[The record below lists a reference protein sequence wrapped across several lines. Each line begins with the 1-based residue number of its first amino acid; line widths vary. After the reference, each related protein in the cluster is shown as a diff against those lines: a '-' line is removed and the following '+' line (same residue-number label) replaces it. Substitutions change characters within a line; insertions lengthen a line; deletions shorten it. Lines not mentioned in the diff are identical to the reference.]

1 MTEAAEI
8 EAGAAKNGNIGDKKW
23 VRPFFTIWI
32 GQALSL
38 VGSRVGGFAL
48 VWWLTQETGGSATT
62 LAMMSLVMMLP
73 NVILGP
79 FIGALVD
86 RWDRRRVMLVADGL
100 VALFSAWL
108 AVLSWQGTLQV
119 WHVFVMMVVRAL
131 GGYFHFSAMQASTSL
146 MVPKSQLARVGGMNQ
161 TLRGAMDIITPP
173 LGALLMETLPLHAIM
188 GIDVVTAAFAI
199 GPLFFVP
206 IPQPERRATAELP
219 VASGRPSPI
228 KTLFSDVGEG
238 FAYVWHWTGL
248 FIVLLMATV
257 LNMMANPAFSLSP
270 VLVKNHFELGALELG
285 WLNSAWGVGLI
296 TGGLLL
302 SVWGGFR
309 RKIDTS
315 LVGLVGMGLGMFTV
329 GIASPNG
336 FWLAWGGMLFAG
348 FMNPIVN
355 VPFMAILQSAVA
367 PEIQGRV
374 FAAVGSLSGVAS
386 LLGMAIAGPVSD
398 EFGVSVWF
406 VAAGAVS
413 VLMGVAIRTIPAVMH
428 LEEEAAQRQK
438 ANGVAE

>member
-1 MTEAAEI
+1 MRW
-8 EAGAAKNGNIGDKKW
+8 KNGNVEDKK
-23 VRPFFTIWI
+23 VGAPIFHDLDRAGIVAGRQPS
-32 GQALSL
+32 GQLCPGVVADAEDGRFGDAL
-38 VGSRVGGFAL
+38 AL
-48 VWWLTQETGGSATT
+48 
-62 LAMMSLVMMLP
+62 MSLVSMLP
-73 NVILGP
+73 GVILGP

-86 RWDRRRVMLVADGL
+86 RWNRRRVMIVADSL

-108 AVLSWQGTLQV
+108 AVLSWTGALQV

-161 TLRGAMDIITPP
+161 TLRGAFDIITPP
-173 LGALLMETLPLHAIM
+173 LGALLMELLPLYVIM

-199 GPLFFVP
+199 GPLFFVH
-206 IPQPERRATAELP
+206 IPQPERRAAEAQPSERQSP
-219 VASGRPSPI
+219 V
-228 KTLFSDVGEG
+228 KTLFRDVGEG

-257 LNMMANPAFSLSP
+257 LNMMANPAFSLLP
-270 VLVKNHFELGALELG
+270 ILVKNHFASGALELG
-285 WLNSAWGVGLI
+285 WLNSAWGIGLI
-296 TGGLLL
+296 AGGLTL

-315 LVGLVGMGLGMFTV
+315 LVGLVGMGMGMFVV

-336 FWLAWGGMLFAG
+336 FWLAWAGMLFAG

-355 VPFMAILQSAVA
+355 APFMAILQSAVA

-386 LLGMAIAGPVSD
+386 LLGMAIAGPVAD
-398 EFGVSVWF
+398 AFGVSVWF
-406 VAAGAVS
+406 VAAGVIS
-413 VLMGVAIRTIPAVMH
+413 VLMGVAMRSIPAVMRI
-428 LEEEAAQRQK
+428 EEEAKQREK
-438 ANGVAE
+438 ANGVGE